1 MHYLNILS
9 PKLWRPATRLAGDTA
24 KPHSTLTPAVHSDT
38 FRSRLSCPR
47 RSGTGHHTNAT
58 LAIFR
63 TTVTYPHVAHFAP
76 PERLSASLHSGS
88 CCPGECSSSVPPSL
102 LPTVSK
108 CSLHPGK
115 QHLLYLP
122 QIHSNY
128 SRHKS
133 RSYELLMYL
142 IGSAHPSLTDVTR
155 YYFLHPSKQL
165 RPLLTLLRLQAANG
179 LGHSWRLIVGCRSRK
194 D

>member
-63 TTVTYPHVAHFAP
+63 TAVTYPRVAHFAP

-88 CCPGECSSSVPPSL
+88 RCPGECSSPVPPSL

-108 CSLHPGK
+108 CSNDTPENDAR
-115 QHLLYLP
+115 
-122 QIHSNY
+122 ST
-128 SRHKS
+128 SR
-133 RSYELLMYL
+133 
-142 IGSAHPSLTDVTR
+142 GSVQVTR
-155 YYFLHPSKQL
+155 TANRAATRVVNEPNRFSASRFDRYCEV
-165 RPLLTLLRLQAANG
+165 LLPAD
-179 LGHSWRLIVGCRSRK
+179 RK
-194 D
+194 SVV